1 MKLESIRKTCL
12 DNGLR
17 LITEHIPSVRSV
29 SIGFWIIGGSRIEK
43 PEQNG
48 ITHFIEHMLFK
59 GTPTRKAYDIAREID
74 SLGGQLDAFT
84 SREYSCLLAT
94 ILDDHLPQAIDIL
107 TDLLKNSLFHEQEI
121 DRERKVILEEIKM
134 IEDTPDEYVHD
145 LCIQNFWPHQALGRS
160 VIGYRKNIQSF
171 IRDNLVDYFHQN
183 FLPSQIVIAAAGNI
197 KHEYFQNLIQ
207 QKNLFPTLP
216 NNKNLYAFEPSTA
229 HKQIAYFPKKLEQIH
244 ICLMMEGISQNHR
257 LRFAG
262 YILNSILGG
271 GMSSRLFQK
280 IREQQGL
287 AYSVFSSWH
296 SYQNTGLVSIYA
308 ATCPDSFFNTV
319 QLILEELKI
328 LKKQKVS
335 EEELQRTKNQLKG
348 ALMLGL
354 ESTANRMSKLARQEI
369 YFGQTFSLA
378 KILSQI
384 EEVTTEDI
392 LELAN
397 LLFDTEKLSLTVLGD
412 VKEPKMSLETLWC

>member
-1 MKLESIRKTCL
+1 MKLAPIRETRL
-12 DNGLR
+12 ENGLR

-29 SIGFWIIGGSRIEK
+29 SIGFWIVGGSRIEK
-43 PEQNG
+43 PEENG

-59 GTPTRKAYDIAREID
+59 GTPTRNAYDIAQEVD

-94 ILDDHLPQAIDIL
+94 VLDDHLPRAIDIL

-145 LCIQNFWPHQALGRS
+145 LCIRNFWPHHALGRS
-160 VIGYRKNIQSF
+160 VIGHQKNVQRF
-171 IRDNLVDYFHQN
+171 IRDHLVNYFQKN
-183 FLPSQIVIAAAGNI
+183 FLPGQIIIAAAGNI
-197 KHEYFQNLIQ
+197 NHEYVQDLIQ
-207 QKNLFPTLP
+207 EKNLFPALSRSEKQYT
-216 NNKNLYAFEPSTA
+216 FEPSTA

-244 ICLMMEGISQNHR
+244 LCLMMEGISQNHHS
-257 LRFAG
+257 RFAG

-280 IREQQGL
+280 IREQHGL

-296 SYQNTGLVSIYA
+296 SYQDTGLVSIYA
-308 ATCPDSFFNTV
+308 GTRSDSFPDTIK
-319 QLILEELKI
+319 LILEELRI
-328 LKKQKVS
+328 LKKQEVPI
-335 EEELQRTKNQLKG
+335 EELQRTKNQLKG
-348 ALMLGL
+348 ILMLGL

-369 YFGQTFSLA
+369 YFGRNFSLNE
-378 KILSQI
+378 ILSQI

-392 LELAN
+392 LQLAN

-412 VKEPKMSLETLWC
+412 IKEPKMSLEALWC